1 MGWCQDPS
9 RPPTFLN
16 KKCLGSDGAGQQKII
31 LCYTPLAIPP
41 PSPPP
46 HSAPPP
52 SAESPSRPP
61 TPRSRPTHPQSV
73 ASSAQ
78 HLLALRPPLRTDSS
92 TDARDA
98 PHRLRHRRT
107 HRFRHTSMLIDLLRS
122 KCCCHR
128 SSCCASS
135 GAQAPPTR
143 FAVPPQATRTP
154 ALRPFPR
161 RPSAVPIPPTVYFG
175 SADRKADASADPTTS
190 VLHRGKG
197 GMGGLPAPIRPPWT
211 LPDPGTVGPKTGGV
225 RGRPGG
231 R

>member
-16 KKCLGSDGAGQQKII
+16 KKCLGSDGAGQQKIHF
-31 LCYTPLAIPP
+31 LLHPLLLFRPPLPRPIPHP
-41 PSPPP
+41 
-46 HSAPPP
+46 
-52 SAESPSRPP
+52 PP

-78 HLLALRPPLRTDSS
+78 HLLALRPPLRTDSG
-92 TDARDA
+92 TDARAA
-98 PHRLRHRRT
+98 PHRLRHRRI
-107 HRFRHTSMLIDLLRS
+107 HRLRHTSMLIDLLRS

-135 GAQAPPTR
+135 GAQGPPTR
-143 FAVPPQATRTP
+143 FAAPPQATRTP

-197 GMGGLPAPIRPPWT
+197 GMGGLPGHPH
-211 LPDPGTVGPKTGGV
+211 
-225 RGRPGG
+225 
-231 R
+231 